1 LIAVALS
8 GYGLYRA
15 RYVPAT
21 LVGQPV
27 PLLLIGFLVKRGL
40 GAPETPDETTST
52 RTRRSG

>member
-1 LIAVALS
+1 LIAVALR

-15 RYVPAT
+15 LSVPAM
-21 LVGQPV
+21 LVGPPV